1 MNDSLER
8 LQKVIA
14 RSGVTSRRKAEQ
26 LIVDG
31 RVKVN
36 GKIVKT
42 LGVKVSPKDKVV
54 VDGIPLEKEQL
65 VYYVLYKPIGYI
77 SAVSDDRGRKT
88 VIDLFPGVEER
99 IFPIGRLD
107 YHTSGVLLLTNDG
120 EFAHQLMHPKF
131 AVDKVYLAKVTGI
144 PSKKTLEQLLSG
156 VRDGKD
162 VLKAAHY
169 KLDRVD
175 RRRNVSYIEITL
187 HEGKNR
193 HIRRM
198 FEQIG
203 HPVEKLTR
211 LKYGIIDLKKLQPGA
226 YRTLTPHEV
235 HVLRRISLK
244 NVKQ

>member
-1 MNDSLER
+1 MTQHLER

-14 RSGVTSRRKAEQ
+14 RSGLTSRRKAEK

-36 GKIVKT
+36 GKKVT
-42 LGVKVSPKDKVV
+42 QLGVKVSPKDDIT
-54 VDGIPLEKEQL
+54 VDDIPLEKERL
-65 VYYVLYKPIGYI
+65 VYYVLYKPTGYI
-77 SAVSDDRGRKT
+77 SAVTDDRGRKT
-88 VIDLFPGVEER
+88 VIDLLTDVEER
-99 IFPIGRLD
+99 VFPIGRLD
-107 YHTSGVLLLTNDG
+107 YNTSGVLLLTNDG

-131 AVDKVYLAKVTGI
+131 QIDKVYLAKVTGI
-144 PSKKTLEQLLSG
+144 PKKKTLDKILTG

-162 VLKAAHY
+162 ILKAVNY
-169 KLDRVD
+169 KIDRIN
-175 RRRNVSYIEITL
+175 RRKNVSYIKITL

-198 FEQIG
+198 LKAIG

-226 YRTLTPHEV
+226 YRALTPYEV
-235 HVLRRISLK
+235 HVLRSLSLK